1 MFIQLLLKMPTRK
14 IALFGLSV
22 TIFATSSFLA
32 VYALQSSTGSSSTF
46 RGDQIKKWQQWH
58 KQRQFAHRL
67 HDEARE
73 TPRKYKDEW
82 KKRQNKMR
90 MQQLQQLLEKEQ
102 IDNDSQSSKL
112 LLQPN
117 NKAKIIHKSQSSE
130 QPDEYQQDSLLS
142 REDDLAMIQ
151 ETIQKSL
158 KEKYHIQ
165 WEYDQLKQQQ
175 KQSPEMRMFPLTKTS
190 FTDSSRYPQHF
201 EHSNKHLGE
210 KDDNNTNN
218 NNQRRRLED
227 ALDNAYNTGRPGST
241 YGSTMFCGSSW
252 AEASTSCD
260 QRQNCP
266 SGQSDEC
273 ITPGHECWAFTECDT
288 RRGDGEQF
296 SEMHGVTGA
305 ENLQASGIGAQAS
318 GGFVDLSK
326 PSPDKT
332 DHYFC
337 GRGYDDAVSQ
347 CASHCPR

>member
-1 MFIQLLLKMPTRK
+1 
-14 IALFGLSV
+14 
-22 TIFATSSFLA
+22 
-32 VYALQSSTGSSSTF
+32 
-46 RGDQIKKWQQWH
+46 
-58 KQRQFAHRL
+58 
-67 HDEARE
+67 
-73 TPRKYKDEW
+73 
-82 KKRQNKMR
+82 
-90 MQQLQQLLEKEQ
+90 
-102 IDNDSQSSKL
+102 
-112 LLQPN
+112 
-117 NKAKIIHKSQSSE
+117 
-130 QPDEYQQDSLLS
+130 
-142 REDDLAMIQ
+142 
-151 ETIQKSL
+151 
-158 KEKYHIQ
+158 
-165 WEYDQLKQQQ
+165 
-175 KQSPEMRMFPLTKTS
+175 MFPLTKTS

-347 CASHCPR
+347 CASHCPSGSLMDCPAGEICFFNTPCDARMMTKAPSPPSPTVSPTTPAPVIYASKLNKYFCGYDWDDAQER